1 MLKLRSMSSILPAL
15 KSIDSHGATGGRR
28 HQKNLC
34 LLLKAEALL
43 KLSDCQSSEEAMR
56 ILDQVGGL
64 SFPLQPSL
72 HAKCLH
78 HNFQVVDARSVSILR

>member
-1 MLKLRSMSSILPAL
+1 MSSILSAL
-15 KSIDSHGATGGRR
+15 KNIDNHGAAGGRR
-28 HQKNLC
+28 DQKNLC

-43 KLSDCQSSEEAMR
+43 KLSDCESSEEAIR

-72 HAKCLH
+72 HAKYLH
-78 HNFQVVDARSVSILR
+78 HKFQVVDACSVSILW

>member
-1 MLKLRSMSSILPAL
+1 MSSILSAL
-15 KSIDSHGATGGRR
+15 KNIGNHGTAGGC
-28 HQKNLC
+28 HYQKNLC

-43 KLSDCQSSEEAMR
+43 KLSDSEEAIR
-56 ILDQVGGL
+56 ILDQVSGL

-78 HNFQVVDARSVSILR
+78 RKFQVVDARSVYSGKSSTL